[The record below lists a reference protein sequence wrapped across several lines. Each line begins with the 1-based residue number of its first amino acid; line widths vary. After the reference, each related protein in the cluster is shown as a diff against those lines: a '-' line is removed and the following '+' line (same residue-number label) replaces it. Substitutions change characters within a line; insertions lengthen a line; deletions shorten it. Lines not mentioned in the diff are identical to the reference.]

1 MVAAAVIVHLAT
13 DGKIFIDQTQSNI
26 TVQLVD
32 TKEGIHSLGKKWS
45 MSFRYHSSMPQIEN
59 RIISVTTVQLG
70 RW

>member
-32 TKEGIHSLGKKWS
+32 TKEGIHSLGEK
-45 MSFRYHSSMPQIEN
+45 R
-59 RIISVTTVQLG
+59 SVCANNSRDRVRPYCT
-70 RW
+70 